1 MAGTDRRIDGVGF
14 AAAAAGEEL
23 KGACEQGMWGKRGGG
38 GGGGVGLL
46 LVKRLEF
53 LHFLPCVLRR
63 LLMLRDLR
71 CGIVGPF
78 GLGI

>member
-1 MAGTDRRIDGVGF
+1 LAGTDRRIDGVGF

-23 KGACEQGMWGKRGGG
+23 TGACEQGMWGKRGGG
-38 GGGGVGLL
+38 VGVGLP
-46 LVKRLEF
+46 LVKRLGF
-53 LHFLPCVLRR
+53 LHFLPYVLRR
-63 LLMLRDLR
+63 LLLPRDLR